1 MKQIIFIFNNGR
13 SKRIESDPNG
23 PKEFFYTYDY
33 FKKENSNVD
42 LLEPNSTPGKLSK
55 FIFKALR
62 KISKLPIF
70 AENFINAKK
79 IKKIIKSDKIIS
91 TNQNLSFSIL
101 PILYFRN
108 LFSYFEL
115 YTFAMGLV
123 ELSNKNLINKALVKT
138 FYKLSHKV
146 IFISKSEYDEACKNF
161 SYFKNKF
168 IYVPFC
174 IDHKYWKL
182 ENSKIKNKELLF
194 IGNDSNRDFD
204 FLVKLAKQ
212 MLDFNFT
219 IVTERLQYADSPNIK
234 LINGNWNKKILE
246 DDEIKKFYNESFLT
260 LVPIKNSFQPSGQSV
275 TLQSLSMKTPVL
287 ITKTK
292 GFWDVENFTNNE
304 NIFFC
309 SENNA
314 DEWANK
320 VRDIYKN
327 YDDYLKVSENGQK
340 LIEQKFNLDY
350 MYKNI
355 LDLLR

>member
-1 MKQIIFIFNNGR
+1 
-13 SKRIESDPNG
+13 
-23 PKEFFYTYDY
+23 
-33 FKKENSNVD
+33 
-42 LLEPNSTPGKLSK
+42 
-55 FIFKALR
+55 
-62 KISKLPIF
+62 
-70 AENFINAKK
+70 
-79 IKKIIKSDKIIS
+79 
-91 TNQNLSFSIL
+91 
-101 PILYFRN
+101 
-108 LFSYFEL
+108 
-115 YTFAMGLV
+115 MGLV